1 VIASAAGRAV
11 RFNEKGVRP
20 MGRTAAGVRGIN
32 LNDPDNKVIG
42 MVCISREDAQLLVL
56 SENGFGKRSA
66 IDSYRVT
73 NRGGKGVSTMNATDK
88 VGKLVAIREVT
99 EEDDLMIITRNGI
112 AIRMSVLDIRQA
124 GRNTQGVKLIRL
136 SSSDEI
142 TSVTRILKDPDEKA
156 EELDEDGNVV
166 AKPVA
171 QVEGA
176 SADDVIVSDDELDE
190 EEDVADDDE
199 EEDEEPSDDAEA

>member
-1 VIASAAGRAV
+1 
-11 RFNEKGVRP
+11 
-20 MGRTAAGVRGIN
+20 
-32 LNDPDNKVIG
+32 
-42 MVCISREDAQLLVL
+42 
-56 SENGFGKRSA
+56 
-66 IDSYRVT
+66 
-73 NRGGKGVSTMNATDK
+73 MNATDK

-136 SSSDEI
+136 NSSDEI

-156 EELDEDGNVV
+156 EDELDEDGNVV
-166 AKPVA
+166 VKPVA

-176 SADDVIVSDDELDE
+176 SAEDIIVSDDELDE
-190 EEDVADDDE
+190 DEDVADDE
-199 EEDEEPSDDAEA
+199 EEDDEEPSDDAEA